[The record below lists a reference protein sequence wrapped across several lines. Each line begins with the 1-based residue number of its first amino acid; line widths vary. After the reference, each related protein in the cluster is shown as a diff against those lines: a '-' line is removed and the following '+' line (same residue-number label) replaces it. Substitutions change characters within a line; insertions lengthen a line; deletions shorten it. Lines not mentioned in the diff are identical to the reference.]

1 MTTPK
6 TIEHR
11 IPGLNEPGE
20 IIVDRWGVPHIR
32 ARTRHDVFF
41 LQGLNAARDRLWQ
54 MDLWR
59 KRGLGLL
66 AADFGPGFLAQDRA
80 ARLFL
85 YRGDMEAEWNA
96 YGTPETRA
104 IVEAFVEGINAWI
117 ALTEQQPD
125 LLPPE
130 FSAMGT
136 RPQRWNAE
144 EALRIRSHA
153 LVRNALSEV
162 LRAQVAAKADL
173 QADLLRRS
181 LLPEHSPKV
190 PDGLDLA
197 DIPANVL
204 DVFKLATVRLDFS
217 PERMN
222 ATLADAWKWTKVDD
236 LGDVYSEGSN
246 NWTVAGSRT
255 ATGRPILASDPHRAH
270 ALPSLRMIVHLTGPG
285 IDAIGCAEPIQ
296 PGFTIGHNGKAAF
309 GVTIFPMDQE
319 DLYVYETK
327 PDDADQYRYASGW
340 ERMKVIREKIPV
352 KGAPDQD
359 VTLKLTRHGP
369 VICEDAAKHRAF
381 AIRSVWSEPGA
392 SAYFTSIACISAK
405 SPQEYAQA
413 LRGWVAPSLNHVYAD
428 SDGNTAWFV
437 GGRAP
442 IRPNWD
448 GLLPVPGDGRY
459 EWAGFTRFEDLPQE
473 INPAKGYF
481 ATANEMNIP
490 ARHPAL
496 EKKLGFEW
504 AEWSRTRRIHE
515 VLDTQPKHTIEQSM
529 QLQADDLSIPARR
542 LGKIIGSMQGT
553 GDVARALDL
562 LRGWDHHLARDSA
575 AAALSEV
582 WWTKHL
588 RPALLD
594 ALAPNAA
601 ARALLVPG
609 DTEALLELLE
619 CQRIANQDAILTRT
633 LGAAMADCRAR
644 LGDDAKQWAW
654 GKLHHGYFE
663 HMLATVAKGFP
674 DVGPLPKGGSSQT
687 PMNAGYRLSDF
698 RVTSGASFRMV
709 VDVGNWDNSRCINA
723 PGQSGDP
730 RSPHYADLAPLWAA
744 GEYAPMLYT
753 KDAIDKAA
761 DLRIILTPRAAQ

>member
-1 MTTPK
+1 MTKVQTLEL
-6 TIEHR
+6 T
-11 IPGLNEPGE
+11 IPGLEQPAE
-20 IIVDRWGVPHIR
+20 IIVDKWGIPHLR

-54 MDLWR
+54 IDLWR

-85 YRGDMEAEWNA
+85 YRGDMQAEWNA
-96 YGTPETRA
+96 YGTPEARA
-104 IVEAFVEGINAWI
+104 IVEAFVAGINAWI
-117 ALTEQQPD
+117 ALTERQPE

-130 FSAMGT
+130 FAAMGT
-136 RPQRWNAE
+136 RPQRWQAE

-162 LRAQVAAKADL
+162 LRAQVAARAGFETDL
-173 QADLLRRS
+173 IRRS
-181 LLPEHSPKV
+181 ITPPWTPAVPE
-190 PDGLDLA
+190 GLDLN
-197 DIPANVL
+197 DIPPDVL

-217 PERMN
+217 PERMA

-236 LGDVYSEGSN
+236 LGDVYAEGSN
-246 NWTVAGSRT
+246 NWTISGTRT

-270 ALPSLRMIVHLTGPG
+270 ALPSVRMIVHLTGPG
-285 IDAIGCAEPIQ
+285 IDAIGAAEPIQ

-319 DLYVYETK
+319 DLTVYETK
-327 PDDADQYRYASGW
+327 SDDADQYRYAGGW
-340 ERMKVIREKIPV
+340 ERMTVIREKIAV
-352 KGAPDQD
+352 KGAPDQE
-359 VTLKLTRHGP
+359 VVLKFTRHGP
-369 VICEDAAKHRAF
+369 VIYEDANKHRAF
-381 AIRSVWSEPGA
+381 AVRSVWAEPGA
-392 SAYFTSIACISAK
+392 SAYFSSIACLHAK
-405 SPQEYAQA
+405 TPQEYANA

-428 SDGNTAWFV
+428 SDGNIAWFV
-437 GGRAP
+437 AGRAP

-459 EWAGFTRFEDLPQE
+459 EWAGFTRFEDLPSE

-490 ARHPAL
+490 NGHPAR
-496 EKKLGFEW
+496 ERKLGFEW

-515 VLDTQPKHTIEQSM
+515 VLDTQPKHTPEQSM
-529 QLQADDLSIPARR
+529 QLQTDDLSIPARR
-542 LGKIIGSMQGT
+542 LSKIVAGLQGT
-553 GDVARALDL
+553 GDVARALEL
-562 LRGWDHHLARDSA
+562 LRGWDHRLARDSA

-582 WWTKHL
+582 WWSKHL
-588 RPALLD
+588 RPALLE
-594 ALAPNAA
+594 ALAPDPGV
-601 ARALLVPG
+601 RALLLPG
-609 DTEALLELLE
+609 DTETLLEMLEQHRVPGQDALL
-619 CQRIANQDAILTRT
+619 ART
-633 LGAAMADCRAR
+633 LAAAMDDCRTRMGEDPA
-644 LGDDAKQWAW
+644 QWAW
-654 GKLHHGYFE
+654 GKLHYGYFE
-663 HMLATVAKGFP
+663 HTLATVAQGFP

-709 VDVGNWDNSRCINA
+709 IDVGDWDQSRCINA

-730 RSPHYADLAPLWAA
+730 RSPHYGDLAPLWAA
-744 GEYAPMLYT
+744 GEYVPMLYS
-753 KDAIDKAA
+753 KAAIDNAA
-761 DLRIILTPRAAQ
+761 DLRIILLPG